1 MQTTATRPAAIELR
15 GLVKSFGTPGG
26 EPVRA
31 VDGIDLTI
39 SLGEVVAVLGPN
51 GAGKTTTLDMVLGL
65 TAPSA
70 GTVAVFGAE
79 PRRAVMAGRIS
90 AVLQTG
96 GLLRDI
102 TVRETVQMI
111 ASTFPEHAGVDEVI
125 DRAGLTSLA
134 RRKVS
139 KCSGGEQQRLRF
151 ALALLP
157 DPDLLVLDEPTAG
170 MDVSARRDFWDTMH
184 ADADAGRTVVFAT
197 HYLEEADA
205 FAGRIVMIAGG
216 RVVADGTTEEIRSRA
231 TGRTVSADLPP
242 TGAAEVLARLRG
254 MSEVIAAT
262 TQGHR
267 VSVTSGNSDSV
278 ARALLGELGASNLEI
293 ASGSLETA
301 FMTITGSDREARLE
315 AAPDRG
321 ARPEAAPDREAATQ
335 APDRGAR
342 TGQEVAR

>member
-1 MQTTATRPAAIELR
+1 MDTYTPGPAAVELS
-15 GLVKSFGTPGG
+15 GLVKAFRSPGG
-26 EPVRA
+26 ELVRA
-31 VDGIDLTI
+31 VDGVDLTI
-39 SLGEVVAVLGPN
+39 SPGEVVAFLGPN
-51 GAGKTTTLDMVLGL
+51 GAGKTTALDMVLGL
-65 TAPSA
+65 TTPSA
-70 GTVAVFGAE
+70 GTVAVFGAA
-79 PRRAVMAGRIS
+79 PRQAVRAGRIS

-111 ASTFPEHAGVDEVI
+111 ASTLPEHAGVEEVI

-170 MDVSARRDFWDTMH
+170 MDVSARREFWDTMH

-197 HYLEEADA
+197 HYLEEADT
-205 FAGRIVMIAGG
+205 FAARIVMIAGG
-216 RVVADGTTEEIRSRA
+216 RVVADGPTEQIRSQA
-231 TGRTVSADLPP
+231 TGSSVSADLPP
-242 TGAAEVLARLRG
+242 AGAPQVLARLRE
-254 MSEVIAAT
+254 MPHVIEAT

-267 VSVTSGNSDSV
+267 VTVTTGDSDAV
-278 ARALLGELGASNLEI
+278 ARALLDELGASNLEI
-293 ASGSLETA
+293 VSGSLESA
-301 FMTITGSDREARLE
+301 FMTIT
-315 AAPDRG
+315 
-321 ARPEAAPDREAATQ
+321 T

-342 TGQEVAR
+342 TEQEVVR

>member
-1 MQTTATRPAAIELR
+1 MQTTTSTPAAIELR
-15 GLVKSFGTPGG
+15 GLVKTFGLPGG
-26 EPVRA
+26 EIVRA
-31 VDGIDLTI
+31 VDRIGLTI
-39 SLGEVVAVLGPN
+39 SPGEVVAVLGPN
-51 GAGKTTTLDMVLGL
+51 GAGKTTALDMVLGL
-65 TAPSA
+65 TTPSA

-79 PRRAVMAGRIS
+79 PRRAVMAGRVS

-111 ASTFPEHAGVDEVI
+111 ASTFPEHAAVEEVI
-125 DRAGLTSLA
+125 DRAGLTALA

-170 MDVSARRDFWDTMH
+170 MDVSARREFWDTMH

-205 FAGRIVMIAGG
+205 FAKRIVMIAGG
-216 RVVADGTTEEIRSRA
+216 RVVADGPTAQIRSQA
-231 TGRTVSADLPP
+231 TGRTVSADLPH
-242 TGAAEVLARLRG
+242 TGGAHILARLRS
-254 MSEVIAAT
+254 MPQVKEAT

-267 VSVTSGNSDSV
+267 VTVTSGDSDAV
-278 ARALLGELGASNLEI
+278 ARALLGELGATNLEI
-293 ASGSLETA
+293 ASGSLESA
-301 FMTITGSDREARLE
+301 FLTIT
-315 AAPDRG
+315 AAPDRD
-321 ARPEAAPDREAATQ
+321 ARTEAVPDRNTRTEAV
-335 APDRGAR
+335 PDRNTR
-342 TGQEVAR
+342 TEQEVAR

>member
-1 MQTTATRPAAIELR
+1 MNSTTSSPAAIELR
-15 GLVKSFGTPGG
+15 GLVKTFGTKGG
-26 EPVRA
+26 ALVRA
-31 VDGIDLTI
+31 VDRIDLTI
-39 SLGEVVAVLGPN
+39 NSGEVVAVLGPN
-51 GAGKTTTLDMVLGL
+51 GAGKTTALDMVLGL
-65 TAPSA
+65 TSPTA
-70 GTVAVFGAE
+70 GTVAVFGAQ
-79 PRRAVMAGRIS
+79 PRRAVMAGRVS

-125 DRAGLTSLA
+125 SRAGLTALA
-134 RRKVS
+134 GRKVS

-170 MDVSARRDFWDTMH
+170 MDVSARREFWDTMH

-216 RVVADGTTEEIRSRA
+216 RVVADGATEEIRAQA
-231 TGRTVSADLPP
+231 TGRTVSADLPQ
-242 TGAAEVLARLRG
+242 TGAEEVLARLRS
-254 MSEVIAAT
+254 MTQVIAAT

-267 VSVTSGNSDSV
+267 VTVTSGDSDAV

-293 ASGSLETA
+293 ASGSLESA
-301 FMTITGSDREARLE
+301 FIAIT
-315 AAPDRG
+315 AAPDR
-321 ARPEAAPDREAATQ
+321 D
-335 APDRGAR
+335 AR
-342 TGQEVAR
+342 TEQEVAR

>member
-1 MQTTATRPAAIELR
+1 MHTTTITPAAIELR
-15 GLVKSFGTPGG
+15 GLVKTFGLPGG
-26 EPVRA
+26 EVVRA
-31 VDGIDLTI
+31 VDGIGLTI
-39 SLGEVVAVLGPN
+39 SPGEVVAVLGPN
-51 GAGKTTTLDMVLGL
+51 GAGKTTALDMVLGL
-65 TAPSA
+65 TTPTA
-70 GTVAVFGAE
+70 GTVAVLGAE
-79 PRRAVMAGRIS
+79 PRRAVMAGRVS

-102 TVRETVQMI
+102 TVRETVRMI
-111 ASTFPEHAGVDEVI
+111 ASTFPEHAGVEEVI
-125 DRAGLTSLA
+125 SRAGLTALA
-134 RRKVS
+134 GRKVS

-170 MDVSARRDFWDTMH
+170 MDVSARREFWDTMH

-231 TGRTVSADLPP
+231 SGRTVSADLPH
-242 TGAAEVLARLRG
+242 TGGAQILARLRS
-254 MSEVIAAT
+254 MPQVMEAT

-267 VSVTSGNSDSV
+267 VTVTSGDSDAV
-278 ARALLGELGASNLEI
+278 ARALLGELGATNLEI

-301 FMTITGSDREARLE
+301 FMAITAAPDRDARTE
-315 AAPDRG
+315 AAPDR
-321 ARPEAAPDREAATQ
+321 D
-335 APDRGAR
+335 AR
-342 TGQEVAR
+342 TEQEVAR

>member
-1 MQTTATRPAAIELR
+1 MDSHTTGPAAVELS
-15 GLVKSFGTPGG
+15 GAVKTFQSPGG
-26 EPVRA
+26 ELVRA
-31 VDGIDLTI
+31 VDGVDLAI
-39 SLGEVVAVLGPN
+39 SPGEVVAFLGPN

-70 GTVAVFGAE
+70 GTVTVFGAN
-79 PRRAVMAGRIS
+79 PRQAVRAGRVS

-111 ASTFPEHAGVDEVI
+111 ASTFPAHAGVEEVI

-170 MDVSARRDFWDTMH
+170 MDVTARREFWDTMH

-205 FAGRIVMIAGG
+205 FASRIVMISGG
-216 RVVADGTTEEIRSRA
+216 RIVADGPTEQIRAQA
-231 TGRTVSADLPP
+231 TGRTVSADLPSA
-242 TGAAEVLARLRG
+242 GAAQVLARLRS
-254 MSEVIAAT
+254 MPHVVEAT
-262 TQGHR
+262 AQGLR
-267 VSVTSGNSDSV
+267 VTVTSTDSDAV
-278 ARALLGELGASNLEI
+278 ARELLGELDASNLEI
-293 ASGSLETA
+293 TSGSLESA
-301 FMTITGSDREARLE
+301 FMTITT
-315 AAPDRG
+315 APG
-321 ARPEAAPDREAATQ
+321 
-335 APDRGAR
+335 RGAR
-342 TGQEVAR
+342 TEQEVAR